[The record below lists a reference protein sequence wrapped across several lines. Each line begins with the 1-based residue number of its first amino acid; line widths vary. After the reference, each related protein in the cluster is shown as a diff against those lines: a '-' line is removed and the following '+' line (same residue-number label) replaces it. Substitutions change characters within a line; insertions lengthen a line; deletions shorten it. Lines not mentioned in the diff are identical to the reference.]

1 MTVDLVERG
10 GIPLCPPT
18 KGGGCG
24 LVLSLTADRYL
35 PTAPLYQS
43 SISLPVMKTTPLNWR
58 MYSQIML

>member
-1 MTVDLVERG
+1 MVGVGVRGKSPCVPLYERG
-10 GIPLCPPT
+10 R
-18 KGGGCG
+18 CG
-24 LVLSLTADRYL
+24 LVLSLTSDRYL